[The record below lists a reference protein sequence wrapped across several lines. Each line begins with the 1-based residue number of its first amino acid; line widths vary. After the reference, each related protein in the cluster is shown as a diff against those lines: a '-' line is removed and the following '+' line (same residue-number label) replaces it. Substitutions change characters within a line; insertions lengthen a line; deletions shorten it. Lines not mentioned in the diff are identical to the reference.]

1 MVATTHLSITS
12 SILSRDVVAVLGVYV
27 SNKAF
32 FLASRAVVLLAAS
45 FESIAVLSS
54 HRDRMLR
61 SHVASFNHY
70 TITFQS
76 PNEVGLVDGLKPSSW
91 QKISTNIQLLDYG
104 VLR

>member
-1 MVATTHLSITS
+1 MPPIGFRVTIGVGVEMVATTHLSITS

-54 HRDRMLR
+54 HRDRNATFPTLR
-61 SHVASFNHY
+61 RST
-70 TITFQS
+70 TI
-76 PNEVGLVDGLKPSSW
+76 P
-91 QKISTNIQLLDYG
+91 
-104 VLR
+104 